1 MSKRPF
7 SETRRKRSARR
18 RRAARQ
24 RGAAFLM
31 VLGALTILTV
41 MLTELQDESS
51 AELAGALQARDAVVA
66 EYAAKSGANLGRLL
80 LAAEP
85 TIRKAVG
92 PILMMAFKGQAPQIP
107 VWDFADRVLGVFSDE
122 AGAQSFA
129 QFSGLDVSQGKNLGL
144 TGAYFELKVVDED
157 SKINAN
163 VRASE
168 FSKVR
173 LVAQLSSL
181 LLGPQYDPLFERKDA
196 DGNYSDR
203 QAICSALIDW
213 TDPDQET
220 QLCDPTSQNAQ
231 QMPAE
236 DSYYELLKV
245 PYTRKNAPF
254 DSLEELHRVRG
265 FGDDFWATFVDPDP
279 DKPEKRTMTV
289 WGAAE
294 GVNINTAAPQTLL
307 ALVCSNALNS
317 PPRLCTDPLEAQ
329 KFLTI
334 VTLARGF
341 TMGAPPFGSPKA
353 FISVLKGKGMLGPL
367 FLAAGLEPV
376 TLDSEEN
383 AMKAMTTES
392 KVFSIYSAGV
402 VRFGK
407 RETRVATHT
416 VVDFRG
422 APPPG
427 QEANPDPSAS
437 GSSGTGGT
445 TSSSSSSNPD
455 PTAVGSPLTRAIEA
469 SPAGNVVYFRID

>member
-1 MSKRPF
+1 
-7 SETRRKRSARR
+7 
-18 RRAARQ
+18 
-24 RGAAFLM
+24 
-31 VLGALTILTV
+31 
-41 MLTELQDESS
+41 
-51 AELAGALQARDAVVA
+51 
-66 EYAAKSGANLGRLL
+66 
-80 LAAEP
+80 
-85 TIRKAVG
+85 
-92 PILMMAFKGQAPQIP
+92 
-107 VWDFADRVLGVFSDE
+107 VFSDE

-317 PPRLCTDPLEAQ
+317 PPRLCTDPMEAQ

-353 FISVLKGKGMLGPL
+353 FVSVLKGKGMLGPL

-407 RETRVATHT
+407 RESRVATHT

-427 QEANPDPSAS
+427 QETNPDPNAS

-445 TSSSSSSNPD
+445 TSSSQAPAAQD
-455 PTAVGSPLTRAIEA
+455 TVGSPLTRAIEA